1 MNIIDSWDK
10 LTIGKW
16 QEAIALDGI
25 RLENFEASI
34 ELLRVLSDLT
44 IKDIHSLTLI
54 ELNNCSQKLNFLNTP
69 CEDKMKDSFVIKD
82 QKFIVNWRLETR
94 TAGQFIDLTSLT
106 KDPELINQN
115 LHQILAIL
123 CLPKGEVYT
132 SETFEERA
140 NLFRDNLTMN
150 IALPMSV
157 FFWKVLNESLPIIAD
172 SLNEKIV
179 TMTQDLKT
187 QMDKEIL
194 MSIGVGMQP

>member
-1 MNIIDSWDK
+1 
-10 LTIGKW
+10 
-16 QEAIALDGI
+16 
-25 RLENFEASI
+25 
-34 ELLRVLSDLT
+34 
-44 IKDIHSLTLI
+44 
-54 ELNNCSQKLNFLNTP
+54 
-69 CEDKMKDSFVIKD
+69 MKDSFVIKD

-123 CLPKGEVYT
+123 CLPKGEAYT
-132 SETFEERA
+132 AETFEDRS

-179 TMTQDLKT
+179 MMTQDLKT

-194 MSIGVGMQP
+194 MSTGVGMQP